1 MPKICLSYHLEHL
14 ENNDGVLDEP
24 TASVE
29 AGGSGIERAT
39 LEKAT
44 QFGRL
49 IEARMDPCLEL
60 LGWTWDDVLPDGMTV
75 GELRE
80 HITKGLG
87 PILLNEQ
94 ENLPGHL
101 MQVFRRL
108 RAEKLSAKN
117 AQPTIANSLAT
128 MTSNFASYIRST
140 IVNVRTA

>member
-1 MPKICLSYHLEHL
+1 MDKLQH
-14 ENNDGVLDEP
+14 NDGVLDDL
-24 TASVE
+24 TASPE

-60 LGWTWDDVLPDGMTV
+60 LGLTWDDVLPEGMTV

-87 PILLNEQ
+87 PVLLNEQ
-94 ENLPGHL
+94 ENLPTHL

-108 RAEKLSAKN
+108 RAEKLPAKSS
-117 AQPTIANSLAT
+117 QSSLAT
-128 MTSNFASYIRST
+128 GLANMSASFASYIRST
-140 IVNVRTA
+140 VASTRVA